1 MNIERRTVG
10 DVLVLSIRGDITM
23 NDSGAS
29 RVADRVRSAV
39 QEGHTRLVLDLG
51 HVRYVDSAGL
61 GDLVQAYTAA
71 RNRGGTVK
79 LINVTKRLHDLLAVT
94 KLLPVFDRFDQESDA
109 LASFEQDAGR
119 QPRQVLRCA

>member
-71 RNRGGTVK
+71 RNRGATVK

-109 LASFEQDAGR
+109 LASFEQDAGP
-119 QPRQVLRCA
+119 QPRQVWRCA

>member
-71 RNRGGTVK
+71 RNRGATVK

>member
-39 QEGHTRLVLDLG
+39 QEGHTRLV
-51 HVRYVDSAGL
+51 RYVDSAGL

-71 RNRGGTVK
+71 RNRGATVK